1 MLYELVKTILSIDA
15 NTALINLSSN
25 ILGKML
31 TNKDNNY
38 KYISLRTLQSVA
50 RTDLISVQKH
60 KNTII
65 ECMKDPDISIQRR
78 ALDLVYLIINTSNIK
93 QIMKEYL
100 NFLVIAEPEM
110 KIELTSKV
118 LFYHDR

>member
-1 MLYELVKTILSIDA
+1 
-15 NTALINLSSN
+15 
-25 ILGKML
+25 ML